1 MMKIRILITILFH
14 LFLGLSVALK
24 AQTVQP
30 DPNKGLFY
38 IANKINGQID
48 SSLIEWENRVP
59 IYLNKEYQA
68 KYKNSDWKGPSDCSA
83 KIWMGWN
90 DKGFIIAAEV
100 LDNHIAFPFSG
111 NDSWANDCIQFALDI
126 QDDNDPNYYQPD
138 DREFVISMV
147 NSQAAIYEHTYTE
160 NRNSGYRDYP
170 VQIIVTNDTI
180 RYEALIPWNGLG
192 LIGPFAGMH
201 IGASVVVF
209 DNDGENY
216 RGSLEWTVGIT
227 QKKFTLPFANILLFD
242 PNINI
247 VQAIP
252 TQPFISE
259 NDSLFLWA
267 YTRYYRKRVT
277 YRLFEEDETF
287 FRDNRRMQS
296 RKWIKITIP
305 AKYIKWGRLS
315 LELNSTRITQLFD
328 ISVWSK
334 QLILEQ
340 IGYLSQQVQ
349 VFKNLKNIDPAAS
362 FIVEYW
368 TELLQNKLATAKTN
382 FDFYDVMVQAQK
394 RIDQIPNFYM
404 KKQVYYNR
412 EHQIVETLYKSEMEQ
427 KIRRYLLHLPSNFTP
442 QKKYPVLVFIHD
454 VRNSEEASAREI
466 GTLLGKYD
474 LPIIGVFPKS
484 YPDLEITH
492 FELNEIMACLADVS
506 KKYPVNVNQ
515 IFLIG
520 EGSAGQKVLLLAQ
533 NNPDRFAAVTTMFS
547 KIDTSI
553 IAENLTHLPLWFFY
567 EQKYKDDNKLLKNK
581 IEKLGGNLILTDLN
595 RQTNEDNTVFFSREY
610 FTWLLNQRR
619 VPKPL
624 KIKFKTNHLKPSKA
638 FWIKVLSQKN
648 YETPSFIEAVVDS
661 NNIFVSTKNLTSFS
675 IVCKELPEIIKFPLQ
690 VVIDVNCQFKIKEN
704 KTADIIF
711 KKNGQKWKIQKKPL
725 AELEKKPGISGPLA
739 TIFDKPIKFVYSTI
753 NENEKYNQLCYH
765 LAKNSSQR
773 SRTEF
778 LNHLLI
784 PDTVI
789 VKQKINSNIITF
801 GNSKSN
807 AYLKKISSKLPMQ
820 SIESSIKFGHSISDI
835 PGSAAFYIYPNP
847 ENPNYLI
854 LIGIAPDTSGLKNIK
869 KMWNLNYSNIIYH
882 YDYIIL
888 GGDVKKNSH
897 QNWIDFGFFDNYW
910 SVPWFS
916 PNFKKGPKY
925 WHNDILV
932 GMDANQLSINNNWK
946 AGGKGNFTWKIY
958 TKTELKYQRDK
969 FNWTNSLYCAFGQ
982 ISVQEDESWR
992 APEKSNDIID
1002 FDSVLKLTLKTF
1014 IDPYVAISVDTQFH
1028 EGYNP
1033 KTKKL
1038 VSQFANPLK
1047 LSQSAGL
1054 AKNLSKKKSF
1064 QLTTRVGYAA
1074 KEVIASRKNLRK
1086 LWTGDET
1093 KWKKTDGGFE
1103 WLTESKSAFGKG
1115 IVVTNKLK
1123 IFQALFSSIS
1133 PQKDPNKNWK
1143 KPDVYWEQMFSA
1155 KLTQYVVFNVVVKF
1169 IYDKDTSKG
1178 GQFMENASLG
1188 LSYKF

>member
-1 MMKIRILITILFH
+1 MTAKIFQLILFP
-14 LFLGLSVALK
+14 FIFGSFVTSY
-24 AQTVQP
+24 AQTLP

-38 IANKINGQID
+38 IAPKSNGQID
-48 SSLIEWENRVP
+48 SSLIEWENQVP
-59 IYLNKEYQA
+59 IYLNKAHQA
-68 KYKNSDWKGPSDCSA
+68 KYKHGDWKGPSDCSA
-83 KIWMGWN
+83 KIWMGWS
-90 DKGFIIAAEV
+90 DEGFIIAAEV
-100 LDNHIAFPFSG
+100 LDNHIAFPFTG
-111 NDSWANDCIQFALDI
+111 NDIWANDCLQFALDI
-126 QDDNDPNYYQPD
+126 HDDNDPNYYQPD

-147 NSQAAIYEHTYTE
+147 DSQAVIYEYTYTE

-170 VQIIVTNDTI
+170 VQIVVTGDTI

-201 IGASVVVF
+201 LGASVVVF
-209 DNDGENY
+209 DNDGGNY

-227 QKKFTLPFANILLFD
+227 RKKFTLPFANILLFD
-242 PNINI
+242 PNVNI

-277 YRLFEEDETF
+277 YRLFEDDEIF
-287 FRDNRRMQS
+287 FRDNMRMQS
-296 RKWIKITIP
+296 RKWIKLTIP
-305 AKYIKWGRLS
+305 AKHIKWGRLT

-349 VFKNLKNIDPAAS
+349 VFNNLKNIDPSAG

-368 TELLQNKLATAKTN
+368 VELLQNKLAAAKTN

-466 GTLLGKYD
+466 GTLLGKFD
-474 LPIIGVFPKS
+474 LPIIGVFPKN
-484 YPDLEITH
+484 YPDLGITH
-492 FELNEIMACLADVS
+492 FGLNEIMACLADVD
-506 KKYPVNVNQ
+506 KKYPIDNNQ
-515 IFLIG
+515 IFLVG

-533 NNPDRFAAVTTMFS
+533 NHPDKFAAVTTMFS

-553 IAENLTHLPLWFFY
+553 NTENLAHLALWFFY
-567 EQKYKDDNKLLKNK
+567 EQKYKEDNNLLKNK
-581 IEKLGGNLILTDLN
+581 IEKSGGNLILTNLT
-595 RQTNEDNTVFFSREY
+595 RQANEDNTVFFSRDY
-610 FTWLLNQRR
+610 FSWLLNQRR
-619 VPKPL
+619 VQKPL
-624 KIKFKTNHLKPSKA
+624 KIKFITNHLKPSKV
-638 FWIKVLSQKN
+638 FWMKALSQKN
-648 YETPSFIEAVVDS
+648 YESPSLIEAVVDS
-661 NNIFVSTKNLTSFS
+661 NHIFVSTENLTKFS
-675 IVCKELPEIIKFPLQ
+675 IACKELPGIIKFPLQ
-690 VVIDVNCQFKIKEN
+690 VIIDINYQLNVGEN
-704 KTADIIF
+704 KTTDIIF
-711 KKNGQKWKIQKKPL
+711 VKDGRKWKIQKKPFE
-725 AELEKKPGISGPLA
+725 ELEKLPSVSGPLA

-753 NENEKYNQLCYH
+753 HQNEKYNQLCYK
-765 LAKNSSQR
+765 LAKHSSQR
-773 SRTEF
+773 GRTEF

-784 PDTVI
+784 PDTVLA
-789 VKQKINSNIITF
+789 KQKINSNIITF
-801 GNSKSN
+801 GNAESN
-807 AYLKKISSKLPMQ
+807 AYLKKIASKLPMQ
-820 SIESSIKFGHSISDI
+820 TLEDGIKFGHSISDI
-835 PGSAAFYIYPNP
+835 RGSAAFYIYPNP
-847 ENPNYLI
+847 DNPNYLI
-854 LIGIAPDTSGLKNIK
+854 LIGIAPDTSGLKNIR
-869 KMWNLNYSNIIYH
+869 KMWDLNYSNIIYR
-882 YDYIIL
+882 YDYIIF
-888 GGDVKKNSH
+888 GGDVKKNQYQS
-897 QNWIDFGFFDNYW
+897 WIDFGFFDNYW

-916 PNFKKGPKY
+916 PHFKKGPKY
-925 WHNDILV
+925 WHTDISFGL
-932 GMDANQLSINNNWK
+932 DANQLSLNNNWK
-946 AGGKGNFTWKIY
+946 GGGKGNFTWKIY
-958 TKTELKYQRDK
+958 TKMEFKYQRK
-969 FNWTNSLYCAFGQ
+969 KYNWKNSIYCAFGQ
-982 ISVQEDESWR
+982 ISVQEDENWR
-992 APEKSNDIID
+992 APEKSTDILD
-1002 FDSVLKLTLKTF
+1002 FDSVLKLTLKTV
-1014 IDPYVAISVDTQFH
+1014 IDPYIAISLDTQFH

-1038 VSQFANPLK
+1038 VSRFSNPLR

-1054 AKNLSKKKSF
+1054 ARNISKKKLF

-1074 KEVIASRKNLRK
+1074 KEVIATKTSLRQ

-1093 KWKKTDGGFE
+1093 KWRKIDGGFE
-1103 WLTESKSAFGKG
+1103 WLTESKSEFGKG
-1115 IVVTNKLK
+1115 IVLTNKVK
-1123 IFQALFSSIS
+1123 VFQALFTSIS
-1133 PQKDPNKNWK
+1133 PQKDPQKNWK
-1143 KPDVYWEQMFSA
+1143 KTDVYWEQMFNA

-1169 IYDKDTSKG
+1169 IYDRDTSKG